1 MYERWLVGGAANV
14 AQQGVPAA
22 QASNT
27 AANGARQAPPP
38 WAVVINA
45 LALDAGSLTFS
56 DKAGAK
62 AVAFKVSGLQAKLA
76 GLVLDDRAAS
86 KALVA

>member
-27 AANGARQAPPP
+27 AANGARQALLSR
-38 WAVVINA
+38 AVAINELA
-45 LALDAGSLTFS
+45 LAAGSQLRTGQGRLQGRAKPS
-56 DKAGAK
+56 ATAGQRPID
-62 AVAFKVSGLQAKLA
+62 G
-76 GLVLDDRAAS
+76 
-86 KALVA
+86 

>member
-27 AANGARQAPPP
+27 AANGARQPLLLR
-38 WAVVINA
+38 AVAINE
-45 LALDAGSLTFS
+45 LALDAGSIVFL

-62 AVAFKVSGLQAKLA
+62 PVAFEVSGLQAKLA

-86 KALVA
+86 KALIA